1 MLNPSMTKQD
11 LVQPVRSK
19 SEEDYENQLIN
30 FLKNHFKN
38 LVIRRGHTRKGIRI
52 DFVLE
57 GTFAID
63 LITIDTEGKL
73 VNLMTQISLSKEDFD
88 KLCVVLI
95 DLGFISE
102 TTINS
107 YISQF
112 RDMRV
117 RVIYKKI

>member
-1 MLNPSMTKQD
+1 M
-11 LVQPVRSK
+11 
-19 SEEDYENQLIN
+19 
-30 FLKNHFKN
+30 
-38 LVIRRGHTRKGIRI
+38 
-52 DFVLE
+52 LE

-102 TTINS
+102 TPINS